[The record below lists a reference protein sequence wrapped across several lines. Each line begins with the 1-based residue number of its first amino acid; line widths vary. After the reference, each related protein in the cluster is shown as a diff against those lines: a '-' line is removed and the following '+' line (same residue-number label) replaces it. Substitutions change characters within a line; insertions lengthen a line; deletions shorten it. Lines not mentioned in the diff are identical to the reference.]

1 MPPEQPPPA
10 DSSFILSMHEKLVW
24 GIAENTIGIDID
36 ASNCPEA
43 WESPL
48 ASHRIEPAGDSFQA
62 LLTVRPVFDW
72 MNPDADKGIRI
83 EEGQG
88 AVSRRIFM
96 ERPVMSGVL
105 EDRSGRYEGEF
116 IVPGESAVPL
126 AILVR
131 AVLSFLCEDDSRLL
145 LHASAVRRGERV
157 WVFFGPSGSGK
168 STIAVDLRAGGQT
181 VAVDRVVLAP
191 CEDGKIRVYST
202 PFGDE
207 ESEFVRAP
215 FVGEAAGI
223 ALIEQAKHPEL
234 TPLPS
239 DALVPL
245 MLKETLAFSRDP
257 DKLGRTMQAVGAV
270 AESGIVHNLKFA
282 RNETFWELLDGAHGN
297 RFEEAACGFN
307 R

>member
-1 MPPEQPPPA
+1 M
-10 DSSFILSMHEKLVW
+10 SMHEKLVW
-24 GIAENTIGIDID
+24 GIADKTIRVDID
-36 ASNCPEA
+36 ASNCPKA
-43 WESPL
+43 WELPL
-48 ASHRIEPAGDSFQA
+48 ASHRMEPAGSSYHA
-62 LLTVRPVFDW
+62 HLTVKPVFDW
-72 MNPDADKGIRI
+72 MNPNAEKGIRI
-83 EEGQG
+83 EEGPG

-116 IVPGESAVPL
+116 VVPGESSVPL

-131 AVLSFLCEDDSRLL
+131 AVLSFLCEDEGRLL

-191 CEDGKIRVYST
+191 CEDGEIQVYST

-207 ESEFVRAP
+207 ESKFISAP
-215 FVGEAAGI
+215 FVGDAAGI
-223 ALIEQAKHPEL
+223 ILIEQAKHSEL
-234 TPLPS
+234 MPLSS
-239 DALVPL
+239 DELVPL

-257 DKLGRTMQAVGAV
+257 DKLRRTMQAVGAV
-270 AESGIVHNLKFA
+270 AESGIVHKLKFA
-282 RNETFWELLDGAHGN
+282 RNETFWELLDGAHEGQV
-297 RFEEAACGFN
+297 
-307 R
+307 